1 MTSCYRRR
9 MQDQHILVPAFL
21 DAPRPKLAV
30 LAQADWQV
38 IQPALSA
45 GELQT
50 RMSVI
55 HNALASAVSG
65 AVHSGKRP
73 VAIVGDCCATIGM
86 LAGLQRAGID
96 PLLIWLDAHGDFN
109 TWETTPSGFLGGM
122 PLAMITGRGEQTM
135 PKAVGLKPLPDEQVV
150 FSDGR
155 DLDPGEV
162 AAFAASKIAVVHDP
176 RALLSHDFGQR
187 PIYVHFDADIV
198 NSAEIPA
205 MNYPSFGG
213 PSSSEVGA
221 VLDHLARS
229 GRVVAISMT
238 AWETEL
244 DADGTSGRVTMG
256 LFRRLVG

>member
-1 MTSCYRRR
+1 MP
-9 MQDQHILVPAFL
+9 DQIILVPAFL
-21 DAPRPKLAV
+21 DSPRPNLVA
-30 LAQADWQV
+30 LAQPDWRV
-38 IQPALSA
+38 IQPTLPD
-45 GELQT
+45 GELQM

-55 HNALASAVSG
+55 HIALAG
-65 AVHSGKRP
+65 AVLNAVHECKRP

-86 LAGLQRAGID
+86 LAGLQHVGID
-96 PLLIWLDAHGDFN
+96 PLLVWLDAHGDFN

-122 PLAMITGRGEQTM
+122 PLAMLTGRGEQTM
-135 PKAVGLKPLPDEQVV
+135 PTAVGLRTLPDEQVI

-162 AAFAASKIAVVHDP
+162 AAFAASKIAVLNDP
-176 RALLSHDFGQR
+176 RALLTHDFGNR
-187 PIYVHFDADIV
+187 SIYVHFDADLV

-213 PSSSEVGA
+213 PSVAEVGE
-221 VLDHLARS
+221 VLDHLAHS
-229 GRVVAISMT
+229 GRVIAISMT

-244 DADGTSGRVTMG
+244 DSDGTSQSVTMG

>member
-1 MTSCYRRR
+1 MS
-9 MQDQHILVPAFL
+9 DQLILVPAFL
-21 DAPRPKLAV
+21 DAPRPKLSA
-30 LAQADWQV
+30 LAQSDWQV
-38 IQPALSA
+38 IQPALPN

-55 HNALASAVSG
+55 HNALADSVAG
-65 AVHSGKRP
+65 AVEAGKRP

-96 PLLIWLDAHGDFN
+96 PLLVWLDAHGDFN

-135 PKAVGLKPLPDEQVV
+135 PHAVGLRTQPDVQVI

-162 AAFAASKIAVVHDP
+162 AAFAASQIDVVRDV
-176 RALLSHDFGQR
+176 RDLASRDLGKR
-187 PIYVHFDADIV
+187 PVYVHFDADIV
-198 NSAEIPA
+198 NSTEIPA
-205 MNYPSFGG
+205 MNYPSFTG
-213 PSSSEVGA
+213 PGAAEVGV
-221 VLDHLARS
+221 VLDALARS
-229 GRVVAISMT
+229 GRIAAISMT

-244 DADGTSGRVTMG
+244 DPDGTSERVTME
-256 LFRRLVG
+256 LFRRLLG